1 MTVTELSQSIKR
13 TVEGSFAR
21 VTVKGEISGYRP
33 ASSGHL
39 YFDLKDAE
47 SVIAVCCWR
56 PQPARLGFKP
66 EEGLEVIAHGR
77 VTTYPKSSK
86 YQLIL
91 DSMEPAGI
99 GQLLAKIEQLR
110 VKLLGEGLF
119 DPARKPPLPF
129 LPETIGLI
137 TSESG
142 AVLQDIR
149 HRIRERLPRPLI
161 LWPVLVQGDG
171 ASAQIVAAIQGFNR
185 MVPLPSVL
193 IIARGGGSAVDL
205 MAFNE
210 EAVVRAAAASTIPII
225 SAIGHET
232 DTPLLDYAAT
242 LRAPTPTAAAEFAVP
257 ERNELR
263 RRLLHNHSRLFKAMA
278 GRAEQGRLRLAA
290 FKAGLSRPQSLL
302 DSFRRELD
310 QVGDGLD
317 RAASVFLAQRQQRL
331 ELVGGRLPP
340 PQQQWQAAKTRLDHL
355 GASADRALLVWRDKV
370 AAALRYHGDRVTG
383 LGQRLE
389 MAFDLGR
396 VWLRPQALASD
407 GSELF
412 AAAGQEPGQ
421 VLTLVFYDGNIAA
434 EVIEQPE
441 SGIHR

>member
-1 MTVTELSQSIKR
+1 M
-13 TVEGSFAR
+13 
-21 VTVKGEISGYRP
+21 
-33 ASSGHL
+33 
-39 YFDLKDAE
+39 
-47 SVIAVCCWR
+47 
-56 PQPARLGFKP
+56 
-66 EEGLEVIAHGR
+66 
-77 VTTYPKSSK
+77 
-86 YQLIL
+86 
-91 DSMEPAGI
+91 
-99 GQLLAKIEQLR
+99 
-110 VKLLGEGLF
+110 
-119 DPARKPPLPF
+119 
-129 LPETIGLI
+129 
-137 TSESG
+137 
-142 AVLQDIR
+142 LQDIR

-161 LWPVLVQGDG
+161 LWPVLVQGEG
-171 ASAQIVAAIQGFNR
+171 ASAQIVQAIQGFNR
-185 MVPLPSVL
+185 MESRPSVL

-232 DTPLLDYAAT
+232 DTTLLDYAAT

-263 RRLLHNHSRLFKAMA
+263 RQLLHNHSRLFKAMV

-290 FKAGLSRPQSLL
+290 VKAGLSWPQSLL
-302 DSFRRELD
+302 DPFRRELD

-317 RAASVFLAQRQQRL
+317 RAASVFLALRQQRL
-331 ELVGGRLPP
+331 ALVGGRLPP

-389 MAFDLGR
+389 MAFELGR
-396 VWLRPQALASD
+396 VWLRPQAFASD
-407 GSELF
+407 GSELL

-421 VLTLVFYDGNIAA
+421 VLTLVFYDGKIAA
-434 EVIEQPE
+434 EVIEQSE
-441 SGIHR
+441 SGIHS